1 MFSLTR
7 WMVGLGCVV
16 LLCVAMECRA
26 HIVPEQLQLVCCGA
40 VHIISLHAP
49 NGAADCWS
57 LQPDRHWDGRGQP
70 AITRTRPGANV
81 AANPTRGFAEAA
93 FTLPS
98 DGLYY
103 FQASF
108 YAPDTLADSFHLQF
122 DTGAKLSLTIGLP
135 RAKYLVPRVVNAAGA
150 APYDALTDE
159 SFWMRGGSHTLRFY
173 VREPGAALS
182 ALNVSKTGLIAI
194 ESVRGCSPC
203 AWDVPNRLTI
213 TLMNFCGP
221 SCYSSRLILIQ
232 GLPCDEIKL
241 SSSETVE
248 CTTPAFSPTNT
259 PITLSLNATVPF
271 ASTTAYTLAFEAMPF
286 RMPAWAI
293 VLVVLGALLVVALVA
308 AGYFVRQHML
318 TAAAP
323 KDASRA
329 FCYMFLVLK
338 GETRLWERYPE
349 TMASAAPQ
357 LATLIRHAICSNDC
371 YEVRKMN
378 TSFAVACKSI
388 DRALG
393 CAASVQRALS
403 TVSFQQKFMAEV
415 QLRRRSKAHDGKS
428 SRAESR
434 GSSRVLPEKHEKQSA
449 GELHSAASDTS
460 DTDKKTPTHSATAAT
475 RPTKVQECAKTW
487 LMVSAYTSRLGE

>member
-1 MFSLTR
+1 M
-7 WMVGLGCVV
+7 

-182 ALNVSKTGLIAI
+182 ALNV
-194 ESVRGCSPC
+194 
-203 AWDVPNRLTI
+203 
-213 TLMNFCGP
+213 
-221 SCYSSRLILIQ
+221 
-232 GLPCDEIKL
+232 
-241 SSSETVE
+241 
-248 CTTPAFSPTNT
+248 
-259 PITLSLNATVPF
+259 
-271 ASTTAYTLAFEAMPF
+271 FED
-286 RMPAWAI
+286 WA
-293 VLVVLGALLVVALVA
+293 
-308 AGYFVRQHML
+308 
-318 TAAAP
+318 
-323 KDASRA
+323 
-329 FCYMFLVLK
+329 
-338 GETRLWERYPE
+338 
-349 TMASAAPQ
+349 
-357 LATLIRHAICSNDC
+357 DC
-371 YEVRKMN
+371 Y
-378 TSFAVACKSI
+378 
-388 DRALG
+388 
-393 CAASVQRALS
+393 
-403 TVSFQQKFMAEV
+403 
-415 QLRRRSKAHDGKS
+415 
-428 SRAESR
+428 
-434 GSSRVLPEKHEKQSA
+434 
-449 GELHSAASDTS
+449 
-460 DTDKKTPTHSATAAT
+460 
-475 RPTKVQECAKTW
+475 
-487 LMVSAYTSRLGE
+487 